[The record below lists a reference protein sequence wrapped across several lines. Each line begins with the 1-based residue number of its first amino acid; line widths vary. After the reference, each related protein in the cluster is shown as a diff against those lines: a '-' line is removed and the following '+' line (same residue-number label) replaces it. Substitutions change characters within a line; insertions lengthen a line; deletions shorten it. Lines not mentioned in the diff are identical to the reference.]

1 MIKKIFIV
9 ILWTFIILG
18 VFCTY
23 TNQSKAE
30 QRKVILQWDDSVD
43 VATIISYRI
52 YYYRLAGMY
61 DQLNTVDFATAYEL
75 NGVRVPI
82 STSGPKPITIPK
94 VNKTLIL
101 YFPDST
107 KQYYMSA
114 TAIAA
119 DGQES
124 IHSNEVMLSPK
135 NPVPKP
141 IIQKPTW
148 HR

>member
-1 MIKKIFIV
+1 MIKK
-9 ILWTFIILG
+9 LFIILLSFLI
-18 VFCTY
+18 V
-23 TNQSKAE
+23 SISHAE
-30 QRKVILQWDDSVD
+30 QRKVTLQWDDSVD
-43 VATIISYRI
+43 VATIVSYRI

-61 DQLNTVDFATAYEL
+61 DQLNSVDFATAYEI

-82 STSGPKPITIPK
+82 SISGPKHITIPK

-124 IHSNEVMLSPK
+124 IHSNEVILPPK
-135 NPVPKP
+135 TPVPPPKL
-141 IIQKPTW
+141 QKPTW